1 MSDGKRRIVMKEIT
15 VEEITLP
22 HHHGEKKRMGSLCRE
37 LKNIEHFTAVSEIFR
52 QLSDPTR
59 VRIFWLLSHQE
70 ECVINI
76 AAMMEMSSPAVS
88 HHLKS
93 LTESGG
99 MARRSIIRLRTRSRS
114 VCFMRSLNRSWRSP
128 VRRRRWTS
136 RHLRRRSSET
146 FIIIWWNIFPSG
158 SPSRSWRGSFL

>member
-1 MSDGKRRIVMKEIT
+1 MKEIT

-93 LTESGG
+93 LTESGLLVS
-99 MARRSIIRLRTRSRS
+99 RRD
-114 VCFMRSLNRSWRSP
+114 
-128 VRRRRWTS
+128 
-136 RHLRRRSSET
+136 
-146 FIIIWWNIFPSG
+146 G
-158 SPSRSWRGSFL
+158 